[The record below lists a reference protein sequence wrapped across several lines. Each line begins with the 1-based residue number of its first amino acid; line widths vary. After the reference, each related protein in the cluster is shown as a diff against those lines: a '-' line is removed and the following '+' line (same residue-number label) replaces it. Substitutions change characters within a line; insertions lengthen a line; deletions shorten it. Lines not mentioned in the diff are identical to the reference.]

1 MLTLLFPKTHTRY
14 TSLPVLGA
22 FLEDLCSW
30 LEAHDY
36 PPSAI
41 SRRMEGAPFLEKCL
55 QRHQIELLSGCTV
68 DRLRACF
75 PRQKRWTPQVAYTL
89 GRSLLMFLQ
98 ERGILGATPPNASER
113 LIRAYGEHLDRVRGL
128 AASTVAQHAV
138 VAGDFLRL
146 LKYDDDV
153 QHLPQV
159 QASDLETFVIQAS
172 ARVGRI
178 TMQKVIAIM
187 RSFLRFL
194 AANGEIPVG
203 LDRHLESPRHHRG
216 ERLARALCWEDIL
229 TLLRGIDRSTVKG
242 CRDYAMLLLIATYGL
257 RRSEVSSLDID
268 DIHWRAQVICVPR
281 PKVGTPLVVPLTDE
295 VATALVDYLRQRA
308 GEASERR
315 LFLRVR
321 APQGPIQATAVFD
334 VFDFWA
340 VRAGVHV
347 PGLGGPHVL
356 RHGLAMHL
364 LRQGTPLKTIGDLLG
379 HRSVESTGVYLRLH
393 VEDLRDVGLPLPKSG
408 SCSEVRL

>member
-1 MLTLLFPKTHTRY
+1 MLTSLFPNTHTRY

-30 LEAHDY
+30 LEAHGY

-41 SRRMEGAPFLEKCL
+41 SRRIEAAPFLEKCL
-55 QRHQIELLSGCTV
+55 QRHQIELLPGCTV

-75 PRQKRWTPQVAYTL
+75 PRQKRWTPQIACAL

-98 ERGILGATPPNASER
+98 ERGTLEATLPNAFER
-113 LIRAYGEHLDRVRGL
+113 LICAYREHLDRVRGL
-128 AASTVAQHAV
+128 AASTIARHGV

-146 LKYDDDV
+146 LKYDDDM
-153 QHLPQV
+153 QHLLRVQV
-159 QASDLETFVIQAS
+159 SDLETFVIQAS

-194 AANGEIPVG
+194 AASGEIPIG

-216 ERLARALCWEDIL
+216 ERLARALHWEDIL
-229 TLLRGIDRSTVKG
+229 SLLCSIDRSTVKG

-268 DIHWRAQVICVPR
+268 DIQWRARVIRVPR

-308 GEASERR
+308 GESCERR

-321 APQGPIQATAVFD
+321 APRGPIQATAVFD
-334 VFDFWA
+334 AFDFWA

-393 VEDLRDVGLPLPKSG
+393 VEDLRDVGLPLPKSDSSSG
-408 SCSEVRL
+408 ARL

>member
-1 MLTLLFPKTHTRY
+1 MLTSLFPNTHTRY

-22 FLEDLCSW
+22 FLEDFCSW
-30 LEAHDY
+30 LEAHGY

-41 SRRMEGAPFLEKCL
+41 SRRIEAAPFLEKCL

-75 PRQKRWTPQVAYTL
+75 PRQKRWTPQIACAL

-98 ERGILGATPPNASER
+98 EQGTLEATLPNASER
-113 LIRAYGEHLDRVRGL
+113 LIRAYREHLDRVRGL
-128 AASTVAQHAV
+128 AASTIARHAV

-146 LKYDDDV
+146 LKYDDDM

-159 QASDLETFVIQAS
+159 QVSDLETFVIQAS

-194 AANGEIPVG
+194 AAGGEIPIG

-216 ERLARALCWEDIL
+216 ERLARALPWEDIRS
-229 TLLRGIDRSTVKG
+229 LLCSIDRSTVKG

-257 RRSEVSSLDID
+257 RRSEVSSMDID
-268 DIHWRAQVICVPR
+268 DIQWRARVIRVPR
-281 PKVGTPLVVPLTDE
+281 PKVGTPLVMPLTDE
-295 VATALVDYLRQRA
+295 VATALVDYLRQRT
-308 GEASERR
+308 GESSERR

-321 APQGPIQATAVFD
+321 APRGPIQATAVFD
-334 VFDFWA
+334 AFDFWA

-393 VEDLRDVGLPLPKSG
+393 IEDLRDVGLPLPKSD
-408 SCSEVRL
+408 SSSEVRL